1 MNVTG
6 TSKAGR
12 LPGQPKTGGR
22 QKGTPNRSTLVLRQK
37 LAELGCD
44 PVAEL
49 VRIAR
54 EPDTH
59 KGDQIN
65 IYSSFMRYTH
75 PLPKPISSLDEEST
89 TNEPEITLDDALAWA
104 HYMIA
109 RFGATAPKEDD
120 QMPAQESGP
129 DEQSTEGNN
138 EAQR

>member
-1 MNVTG
+1 MALAAAR
-6 TSKAGR
+6 KALPTGR
-12 LPGQPKTGGR
+12 LSVVP
-22 QKGTPNRSTLVLRQK
+22 QK
-37 LAELGCD
+37 LEKIGCD

-54 EPDTH
+54 DPDTH

-104 HYMIA
+104 HYMID
-109 RFGATAPKEDD
+109 RFGAKAPKEDD

>member
-1 MNVTG
+1 MSGTG
-6 TSKAGR
+6 TSKGSR
-12 LPGQPKTGGR
+12 PKTGGR

-37 LAELGCD
+37 HAELGCD

-59 KGDQIN
+59 KGDQVN

-89 TNEPEITLDDALAWA
+89 TNEPEISLDDALAWA
-104 HYMIA
+104 HFMINHYGA
-109 RFGATAPKEDD
+109 RAPKEDD
-120 QMPAQESGP
+120 QIPSHKSR
-129 DEQSTEGNN
+129 EQSL
-138 EAQR
+138 QRRSQFPA